1 MKFDFTGKVALFTG
15 AASGMGL
22 LASKCFVKAGGC
34 VVMTD
39 IHETALQ
46 EKVAEV
52 NAIRAGAAV
61 GVTVDVRDYALICHA
76 RDVAVE
82 TFGRIDLACPFAGG
96 AELRMLLRSLILSCI
111 WRRKMVRS

>member
-15 AASGMGL
+15 AASGMGF
-22 LASKCFVKAGGC
+22 LASKCFVEAGGN

-39 IHETALQ
+39 INEAVLR

-52 NAIRAGAAV
+52 NAIRADAAV
-61 GVTVDVRDYALICHA
+61 GVTVDVRDYEQICHA

-82 TFGRIDLACPFAGG
+82 T
-96 AELRMLLRSLILSCI
+96 
-111 WRRKMVRS
+111 